1 MGLPLE
7 TEFHYPFDFTLYTP
21 DEIATLI
28 QAVHVFEA
36 ASLKQIYPAD
46 LPKWIQTYKEI
57 IANKAEEKRLDQ
69 IFKKE
74 LGFSVYELN
83 KKSA

>member
-1 MGLPLE
+1 ME
-7 TEFHYPFDFTLYTP
+7 TEFHYPFDFPLYTP

-36 ASLKQIYPAD
+36 ASLNEVYPPD
-46 LPKWIQTYKEI
+46 LSKWIQTYRGI

-74 LGFSVYELN
+74 LGFSVYELS